1 MNEIR
6 VVIADDDPLVRVA
19 LSHFVSR
26 DPEIVVVG
34 EASDGAEALKEIEE
48 HHPDIVMMDVQMP
61 GMGGIE
67 ATEQIS
73 ERFPDV
79 RVLAVTTLDT
89 RETVLP
95 MLSAGATGYMLK
107 DSSADEILA
116 ALRQAH
122 DGTSSLSPR
131 IAAMLV
137 RHVRSS
143 STGTPSSSDLAPLT
157 GRENEVLSLLAR
169 GMSNAEMADTLL
181 VSEGTIKAHL
191 GSIISKWH
199 LRDRVQ
205 VLVSAARAGLVHFD

>member
-107 DSSADEILA
+107 DSSAEEILN

-122 DGTSSLSPR
+122 DGTSSLSP
-131 IAAMLV
+131 ASPQCWSA
-137 RHVRSS
+137 
-143 STGTPSSSDLAPLT
+143 T
-157 GRENEVLSLLAR
+157 
-169 GMSNAEMADTLL
+169 
-181 VSEGTIKAHL
+181 
-191 GSIISKWH
+191 
-199 LRDRVQ
+199 
-205 VLVSAARAGLVHFD
+205 SAAHRPAHPAPQTWRH

>member
-34 EASDGAEALKEIEE
+34 EASDGAEALKAIEE

-95 MLSAGATGYMLK
+95 MLSAGATGY
-107 DSSADEILA
+107 IGRRV
-116 ALRQAH
+116 ALRLIEAH
-122 DGTSSLSPR
+122 PTRRAGDLADMVGRERQPFKADVRKLKNLGLTQSLEIGYRLSPR
-131 IAAMLV
+131 GEA
-137 RHVRSS
+137 
-143 STGTPSSSDLAPLT
+143 
-157 GRENEVLSLLAR
+157 SLR
-169 GMSNAEMADTLL
+169 R
-181 VSEGTIKAHL
+181 
-191 GSIISKWH
+191 
-199 LRDRVQ
+199 RDA
-205 VLVSAARAGLVHFD
+205 S